1 MSCCLCSDVLTPQ
14 EARIKEGH
22 LYDVPKEGLTPGR
35 ARIYRMLERLR
46 NQELPRISM
55 DRARLFTES
64 FRETEGEHLD
74 LRWAKALIHIAKN
87 IPIYIDTDQ
96 LLAGRCD
103 GKEGRHG
110 IIFPELEGGFLDRV
124 ADAFEQKNAYYELS
138 HEDAQCMR
146 EIAPYWQGRTLL
158 DRLYAEVPA
167 ETRRLIFKDGDYYGQ
182 KYIITQT
189 ASTRSSLQWVPD
201 YDKVINKG
209 FAALR
214 EEARAR
220 LNAVDPLNA
229 MKALDEV
236 PFLQAVIMTCDA
248 MILFARRYADLAAAL
263 AAGEKDSVRRAELE
277 RMAEALRRVPEYP
290 ARTFYEAVQ
299 SHWIFQ
305 CFSRLEQRTSSV
317 ISNGRLDQLFYPF
330 YKADKEAGILTDDDA
345 LEILECL
352 WLNIAN
358 YINIS
363 VSPQAKA
370 FYEGYAHWEAVT
382 IGGKTPD
389 GEDATNELT
398 YLILQSKRAVP
409 LNYPDLAARIHSRSP
424 ERYLMEVAETIKE
437 GSGFPK
443 IFNDEEIIPLY
454 LQKGVPLHVAN
465 DYAASGCSEVRL
477 PNWDTC
483 LTPHPWLNLGSVLEM
498 TLNNGRLHN
507 FGNELF
513 GLETGDARN
522 FTRFEDLFE
531 AFMAQTFHMLKHAYI
546 LVACVE
552 RVRARNLA
560 TPLFSLLHDKAM
572 SQCTDLHT
580 NNVKGGCSIGFFD
593 LIGLGTVLDSF
604 AAIRKFVFEEHKLTM
619 QQVCDALDAD
629 FAGFEDVR
637 ALLMSGPKYGNNDPS
652 VDGMGYEFEKRVMQ
666 FAHKYRTGNN
676 TELDVRYVP
685 VTSHIPLGKVVW
697 ATPNGRHAHEYLS
710 EGSSAS
716 HGADTHGPTAVLL
729 SNANSK
735 YTGLPERA
743 SRLLNIKL
751 SPGTVA
757 GHGGSRKLISLLRT
771 FCDLRLW
778 HIQFNVV
785 NRETLKKAQEAPRDF
800 RNLLVRVAGYS
811 AYFVDLSPQLQ
822 NEIIDRTEHAT
833 M

>member
-1 MSCCLCSDVLTPQ
+1 MSSCPNTAVFTPQ
-14 EARIKEGH
+14 EARIREGR
-22 LYDVPKEGLTPGR
+22 LYDIPETGLTPGR
-35 ARIYRMLERLR
+35 ARIFRMLQRLR
-46 NQELPRISM
+46 EQALPRISM
-55 DRARLFTES
+55 DRAALFTES
-64 FRETEGEHLD
+64 FRSTENEHLD
-74 LRWAKALIHIAKN
+74 VRWAKAMLHIARHIPIHIGE
-87 IPIYIDTDQ
+87 DD

-103 GKEGRHG
+103 GKSGRHG

-124 ADAFEQKNAYYELS
+124 ADAFEKENPDYELAP
-138 HEDAQCMR
+138 EDAQRMR
-146 EIAPYWQGRTLL
+146 DIAPYWRGRTLL
-158 DRLYAEVPA
+158 DKLYEAVPA
-167 ETRRLIFKDGDYYGQ
+167 RTRRLIFKDDDYYGQ

-214 EEARAR
+214 REALER
-220 LNAVDPLNA
+220 LAALDPLDP
-229 MKALDEV
+229 MLALDHE
-236 PFLQAVIMTCDA
+236 PFLQAVVMTCEA
-248 MILFARRYADLAAAL
+248 MILFARRYAELAGSM
-263 AAGEKDSVRRAELE
+263 AAGEDNPTRRAELK
-277 RMAEALRRVPEYP
+277 RMAATLRQVPEFP
-290 ARTFYEAVQ
+290 ARNFYEAVQ

-363 VSPQAKA
+363 VSPQASA

-389 GEDATNELT
+389 GRDATNELT

-424 ERYLMEVAETIKE
+424 ERYLMEIAETIKE

-454 LQKGVPLHVAN
+454 LQKGVPLDVIN

-483 LTPHPWLNLGSVLEM
+483 LTPHPWLNLGSALEM
-498 TLNNGRLHN
+498 TLNNGRLRC

-513 GLETGDARN
+513 GPETGDARH
-522 FTRFEDLFE
+522 FKSFDEFFA
-531 AFMAQTFHMLKHAYI
+531 AFRAQLYHLLKHAYI

-572 SQCTDLHT
+572 EQCLDLHS
-580 NNVKGGCSIGFFD
+580 NSVQGGCSIGFFD

-604 AAIRKFVFEEHKLTM
+604 AAIKKLVFEDKRLTM
-619 QQVCDALDAD
+619 QQVCDAVDAD
-629 FAGFEDVR
+629 FEGYENIRV
-637 ALLMSGPKYGNNDPS
+637 LLRQCPTYGNNDPY
-652 VDGMGYEFEKRVMQ
+652 VDSLGHALEKDAMEY
-666 FAHKYRTGNN
+666 AHKYRTGNN

-697 ATPNGRHAHEYLS
+697 ATPNGRRARSYLS

-716 HGADTHGPTAVLL
+716 HGADTNGPTAVLL

-757 GHGGSRKLISLLRT
+757 NREGSRKLIAFLRA
-771 FCDLRLW
+771 FCDLKLW
-778 HIQFNVV
+778 HIQFNVI
-785 NRETLKKAQEAPRDF
+785 NRETLVEAQEKPDQYK
-800 RNLLVRVAGYS
+800 NLLVRVAGYS
-811 AYFVDLSPQLQ
+811 AYFVDLSPGLQ
-822 NEIIDRTEHAT
+822 NEIIARAEHCAV
-833 M
+833 

>member
-1 MSCCLCSDVLTPQ
+1 M
-14 EARIKEGH
+14 
-22 LYDVPKEGLTPGR
+22 
-35 ARIYRMLERLR
+35 
-46 NQELPRISM
+46 
-55 DRARLFTES
+55 
-64 FRETEGEHLD
+64 
-74 LRWAKALIHIAKN
+74 
-87 IPIYIDTDQ
+87 
-96 LLAGRCD
+96 
-103 GKEGRHG
+103 
-110 IIFPELEGGFLDRV
+110 
-124 ADAFEQKNAYYELS
+124 
-138 HEDAQCMR
+138 
-146 EIAPYWQGRTLL
+146 
-158 DRLYAEVPA
+158 
-167 ETRRLIFKDGDYYGQ
+167 
-182 KYIITQT
+182 
-189 ASTRSSLQWVPD
+189 
-201 YDKVINKG
+201 
-209 FAALR
+209 
-214 EEARAR
+214 
-220 LNAVDPLNA
+220 
-229 MKALDEV
+229 
-236 PFLQAVIMTCDA
+236 
-248 MILFARRYADLAAAL
+248 
-263 AAGEKDSVRRAELE
+263 
-277 RMAEALRRVPEYP
+277 
-290 ARTFYEAVQ
+290 Q

-454 LQKGVPLHVAN
+454 LQKGVPLAVAN

-498 TLNNGRLHN
+498 TLNNGRLHQY
-507 FGNELF
+507 GNQLF
-513 GLETGDARN
+513 GLETGDARE
-522 FTRFEDLFE
+522 FRSFEELFE

-580 NNVKGGCSIGFFD
+580 NNVKGGCSVGFFD

-604 AAIRKFVFEEHKLTM
+604 AAVRKFVFEDGKLTM
-619 QQVCDALDAD
+619 RQVCDALDAD
-629 FAGFEDVR
+629 FEGFDDVR
-637 ALLMSGPKYGNNDPS
+637 ALLMSDPKYGNNDPY
-652 VDGMGYEFEKRVMQ
+652 VDDMGHEFEKRVMQ

-697 ATPNGRHAHEYLS
+697 ATPNGRRAHEYLS

-729 SNANSK
+729 SNAHSK

-757 GHGGSRKLISLLRT
+757 GNAGSRKLIALLRT

-785 NRETLKKAQEAPRDF
+785 NRETLKKAQEQPRDF
-800 RNLLVRVAGYS
+800 KNLLVRVAGYS

-822 NEIIDRTEHAT
+822 NEIIDRTEHAAI
-833 M
+833 